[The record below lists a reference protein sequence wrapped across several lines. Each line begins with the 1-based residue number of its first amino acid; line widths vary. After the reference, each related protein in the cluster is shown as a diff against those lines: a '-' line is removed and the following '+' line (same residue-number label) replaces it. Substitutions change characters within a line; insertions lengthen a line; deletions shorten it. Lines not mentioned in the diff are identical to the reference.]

1 MKNIRHT
8 FFLICLSILIV
19 SCKNDTKEEK
29 ENTTPQNKTEIET
42 PKKKEPKVLTG
53 NDKKV
58 LSSLLSRAM
67 QTPSTKKYVSALISA
82 NLNKILSDQ
91 DGPFTVFAPS
101 NEAFNS
107 LSEENKKKL
116 TNIKNKDSIAT
127 LLKTHIVEGSYNFE
141 ELTSE
146 IKKNKGK
153 FVLTTMSGATFTAS
167 KKGKD
172 ISIKDENGNRAI
184 IVKRDIEASNGVMHV
199 LNKVLVFN

>member
-1 MKNIRHT
+1 MNNIRYT

-19 SCKNDTKEEK
+19 SCKNDAKEEK
-29 ENTTPQNKTEIET
+29 ENTTTQIKTEIEA
-42 PKKKEPKVLTG
+42 PKKKESAVLTE

-58 LSSLLSRAM
+58 LSSLLSKAM
-67 QTPSTKKYVSALISA
+67 QTPNTKKYVSALISA

-107 LSEENKKKL
+107 LSEENKKRL
-116 TNIKNKDSIAT
+116 INIKNKDSIAI
-127 LLKTHIVEGSYNFE
+127 LLKTHIVEGNYNSE
-141 ELTSE
+141 ALSSE
-146 IKKNKGK
+146 IKNNKGK
-153 FVLTTMSGATFTAS
+153 FVLTTLSGATLTAS

-172 ISIKDENGNRAI
+172 ISIIDENGKEAI
-184 IVKRDIEASNGVMHV
+184 IVKKDIEASNGVLHV